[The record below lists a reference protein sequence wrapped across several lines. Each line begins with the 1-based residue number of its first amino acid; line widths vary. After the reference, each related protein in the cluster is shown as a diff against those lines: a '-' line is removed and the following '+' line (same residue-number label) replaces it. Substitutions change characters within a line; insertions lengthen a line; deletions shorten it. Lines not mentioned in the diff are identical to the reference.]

1 MHSKHPRMRLSS
13 FFALTLA
20 LPLSLA
26 AQNLPYDL
34 TVLSQPY
41 ASLVEATVLSP
52 FQYDGDEGWDDP
64 TFSAP
69 LGFTFDMAGTPI
81 AELTQYGVGCLMM
94 GLTFDPKS
102 GSPLLHGVIPTNY
115 DLSDRAI
122 NGGEPSIIQWSTTGA
137 PGSQI
142 FTIEW
147 ANAGLYDEV
156 FGPDTVT
163 FSYVNLQVRL
173 FETDNSIEYHYGP
186 SDIAEAITAGEP
198 QVSGLLL
205 NVDTYSYFGNIVA
218 LGGNPS
224 QPNMTMLSS
233 LDDWYYGPVLDSYPT
248 DGTVYRFGPTGL
260 PLGTIDSQGVT
271 VTLSPNPT
279 TDMLNVQFAGQ
290 QKWEVLDLSGRVMLS
305 GTDQDG
311 VRIDMTPLS
320 AGTYLF
326 ALEGATIQQVI
337 RQ

>member
-1 MHSKHPRMRLSS
+1 MRLSC
-13 FFALTLA
+13 FCALTLA
-20 LPLSLA
+20 LPFSLT

-41 ASLVEATVLSP
+41 ASLMEATALSP

-81 AELTQYGVGCLMM
+81 TELTQYGVGCLMM

-102 GSPLLHGVIPTNY
+102 GSALLHGVIPTNY

-173 FETDNSIEYHYGP
+173 FEADNSIEYHYGP
-186 SDIAEAITAGEP
+186 SDIAEAITASEP

-205 NVDTYSYFGNIVA
+205 SVDTDSYFGNIVA

-224 QPNMTMLSS
+224 APDMTLLTA
-233 LDDWYYGPVLDSYPT
+233 LDDWYYGPAMSSYPA

-260 PLGTIDSQGVT
+260 TLGAEDRQDLTL
-271 VTLSPNPT
+271 TLSPNPT
-279 TDMLNVQFAGQ
+279 SDVLNVQFTGQ
-290 QKWEVLDLSGRVMLS
+290 QPWELRDLSGRMLMS
-305 GTDQDG
+305 GTDQNG
-311 VRIDMTPLS
+311 VRIDMTSLS

-326 ALEGATIQQVI
+326 ALEGAAVQQVI